1 MENDSFTGMIKH
13 VFKNGLNKQTL
24 GLAIIAPLIIMI
36 IVGYMVTMVGTQD
49 PVKIGV
55 VNYDKG
61 LGNFSASSSIIEEL
75 KNQENVSVVY
85 ISQDQ
90 ITGDLNDKT
99 ISAALV
105 FPENFTTDLTRKNAQ
120 LNMTLEGTD
129 QTMNILASKA
139 VSTSVT
145 AVAAKTANITQPLT
159 VNVNDL
165 YGTGLD
171 FTDLILYRFMVLIT
185 LVLSLIIALVRV
197 LQDKKTDLF
206 SRMSASPIKG
216 VIAYILGLCIFGF
229 LIIPVVLAFLIFIM
243 GATIVGSLTSVVL
256 VMLLISLVG
265 TSLGV
270 LFTSITRTRNQAFG
284 LFAVVLMLQVV
295 FSGLFIPVSRFD
307 QYTQLVSYSLP
318 FTYALD
324 AMKSI
329 TIKGFALADVGTDL
343 VALLVILA
351 VAVIL
356 SMAGLKLV
364 QKSGDDQGMIKRCE

>member
-1 MENDSFTGMIKH
+1 MENDSFTGMIKD
-13 VFKNGLNKQTL
+13 VFKNGLNRQTL

-61 LGNFSASSSIIEEL
+61 LGNFSASSSIVEEL

-85 ISQDQ
+85 ISQDE

-99 ISAALV
+99 ITTALV
-105 FPENFTTDLTRKNAQ
+105 FPENFTTDLIRKNAQ

-145 AVAAKTANITQPLT
+145 AVAAKTANTTQPLT

-197 LQDKKTDLF
+197 LQDKKTGLF
-206 SRMSASPIKG
+206 SRISASPVKC

-229 LIIPVVLAFLIFIM
+229 IIIPIVLAFLIFIM
-243 GATIVGSLTSVVL
+243 GATIVGSFTSVVL

-284 LFAVVLMLQVV
+284 LFALVLILQVV

-343 VALLVILA
+343 VALLVILS

-356 SMAGLKLV
+356 SMVGLKLV
-364 QKSGDDQGMIKRCE
+364 QRSGDDQRNDQKV

>member
-129 QTMNILASKA
+129 QTMNILDSKA

-197 LQDKKTDLF
+197 LQDKKTGLF
-206 SRMSASPIKG
+206 SRMAVSPVKG

-229 LIIPVVLAFLIFIM
+229 LIIPIVLAFLIFIM

-270 LFTSITRTRNQAFG
+270 LFTSITQTRNQAFG
-284 LFAVVLMLQVV
+284 LFAVVLILQVV

-329 TIKGFALADVGTDL
+329 TIKGFSLADVGTDL

-351 VAVIL
+351 VAVIV

-364 QKSGDDQGMIKRCE
+364 QKSGDDQRNDQKV